1 MFRQVD
7 AYHNISTGVII
18 PLEVAALLWI
28 GSAVYCAASETD
40 FV

>member
-7 AYHNISTGVII
+7 TYYNISTGVII
-18 PLEVAALLWI
+18 PLEVALLWI